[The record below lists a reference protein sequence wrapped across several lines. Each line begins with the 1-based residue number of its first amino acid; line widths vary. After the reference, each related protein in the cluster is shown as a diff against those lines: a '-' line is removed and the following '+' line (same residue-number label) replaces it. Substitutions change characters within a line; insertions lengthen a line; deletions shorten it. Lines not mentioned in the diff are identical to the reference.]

1 MKLVGKWAQDDPR
14 TPLLSPF
21 YCDLVEEGNT
31 FANGLPN
38 FMIRADLPGALRKV
52 EASIRD
58 MYQSTVEERT
68 ANALSWR
75 FGIRKVVGSR
85 ARMMMCPNAT
95 IF

>member
-1 MKLVGKWAQDDPR
+1 
-14 TPLLSPF
+14 
-21 YCDLVEEGNT
+21 
-31 FANGLPN
+31 
-38 FMIRADLPGALRKV
+38 MIRADLPGCSRHEANLTDCFGLYSALRKV

-68 ANALSWR
+68 ANALSWVRQLKEEPRWRILTKVFYSWTKR

-85 ARMMMCPNAT
+85 ARMRMCPNAT